1 MESIDNVSMAN
12 MDQIKRLRNSL
23 TNINIELSG

>member
-12 MDQIKRLRNSL
+12 MDQIKKLRNSL

>member
-12 MDQIKRLRNSL
+12 MDQIEKLRNSL